1 MPEIAGH
8 CRCGKVS
15 YRSSAEPAFVG
26 ICHCRTCQISTGSA
40 FATVVGLPADSLS
53 VSGTTKQFDDIAD
66 SGKPTH
72 RAFCP
77 ECGSTITQWVDAMPG
92 IIMVP
97 AGTLNDPAG
106 VKPAMQLYCDSAL
119 PWATIGGDVQSF
131 PKMPG

>member
-15 YRSSAEPAFVG
+15 YRSSAEPAFAGV
-26 ICHCRTCQISTGSA
+26 CHCRNCQKSTGSA
-40 FATVVGLPADSLS
+40 YATVVGLPADSLS
-53 VSGTTKQFDDIAD
+53 VSGTTKQFDDVAD
-66 SGKPTH
+66 SGKAAH

-77 ECGSTITQWVDAMPG
+77 ECGSTVTQWVDTMPG
-92 IIMVP
+92 IIMIT
-97 AGTLNDPAG
+97 AGTLDDPNA

-119 PWATIGGDVQSF
+119 PWAIIGGDVTSF

>member
-1 MPEIAGH
+1 MPEIVGH

-15 YRSSAEPAFVG
+15 YHSSADVAFVG
-26 ICHCRTCQISTGSA
+26 VCHCRTCQQSTGSA
-40 FATVVGLPADSLS
+40 FATVIGLPADSLS

-77 ECGSTITQWVDAMPG
+77 ECGSGVTQWVDAMPG
-92 IIMVP
+92 LIMVT
-97 AGTLNDPAG
+97 AGTLDDPSW
-106 VKPAMQLYCDSAL
+106 VKPAMQVYCDSAQ
-119 PWATIGGDVQSF
+119 PWVALGGETQKF